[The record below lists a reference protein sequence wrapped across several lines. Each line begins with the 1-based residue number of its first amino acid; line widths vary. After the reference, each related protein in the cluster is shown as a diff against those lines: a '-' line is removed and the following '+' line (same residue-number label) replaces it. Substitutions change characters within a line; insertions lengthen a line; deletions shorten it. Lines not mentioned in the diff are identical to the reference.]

1 MSVSTKTAGE
11 NNKTTLKTIKGDLG
25 KDTQTNNVTYRT
37 AAKSFLFEKLMSGE
51 SSLGPMPSS
60 SSRGNYGVGGRG
72 GDNGLDQVNTGNPTE
87 DQLFAPQFKF
97 DFDVTRTKCRKY

>member
-11 NNKTTLKTIKGDLG
+11 NNKTTLKTIKRDFG

-37 AAKSFLFEKLMSGE
+37 AAKSFLFEELMSGE
-51 SSLGPMPSS
+51 SSLGPTPSS

-72 GDNGLDQVNTGNPTE
+72 GEMNTGNPTE
-87 DQLFAPQFKF
+87 DQLFAPQF
-97 DFDVTRTKCRKY
+97 